1 MKDGSVRAIFGFTA
15 RGMTRSVKGVLF
27 GLLLAVPWAAAL
39 FLRLLIWRG
48 VQVPLGGVTLYGI
61 LVLAYITGFLIPLST
76 LFFGTSLIAD
86 EVEGG
91 TLPYL
96 FGRPVRREKVFLA
109 KVAAMAAVLAAGSWL
124 SIAGTYLLSLSID
137 GTAALGREMGT
148 LLGDLGTAGLAVLAY
163 GALFAFIGL
172 AVKKPL
178 FWGLIIGFGW
188 ENLVAWLP
196 GFLKRLTLLFHIHTL
211 LPHSAQPQ
219 GVVQQMLA
227 ASESRAAALVFLA
240 VYTAL
245 FLALGCFLSRKMEA
259 SAAEREE
266 G

>member
-1 MKDGSVRAIFGFTA
+1 MIDGAVRAIFSFTA
-15 RGMTRSVKGVLF
+15 RGMTRSVKGWLF
-27 GLLLAVPWAAAL
+27 GLLLGVPWAAAL

-61 LVLAYITGFLIPLST
+61 LVLAYITGFLVPLST

-96 FGRPVRREKVFLA
+96 YGRPVRRERVYLA
-109 KVAAMAAVLAAGSWL
+109 KVAAMVAVLVAGSWL
-124 SIAGTYLLSLSID
+124 SITGTYLLSLSID
-137 GTAALGREMGT
+137 GAGAVGREMGT
-148 LLGDLGTAGLAVLAY
+148 LLGDLATTGLGVLAY

-196 GFLKRLTLLFHIHTL
+196 GFLKRLTLLFHLHTL
-211 LPHSAQPQ
+211 LPHNSAPQ
-219 GVVQQMLA
+219 GVIEQMLA
-227 ASESRAAALVFLA
+227 ASESRTAALVFLA

-245 FLALGCFLSRKMEA
+245 FLVLGCALSRRMEA
-259 SAAEREE
+259 AAAEREE

>member
-1 MKDGSVRAIFGFTA
+1 MMEGPVRAVFGFTA
-15 RGMTRSVKGVLF
+15 RGMTRSVKGWLF
-27 GLLLAVPWAAAL
+27 GLLLVLPWAAAL
-39 FLRLLIWRG
+39 LLRLLIWKG
-48 VQVPLGGVTLYGI
+48 VQVPMGGVTLYGI
-61 LVLAYITGFLIPLST
+61 LVLAYVTGFLVPIAT
-76 LFFGTSLIAD
+76 LFFGTSLVAD

-96 FGRPVRREKVFLA
+96 FGRPLRREKIFLA
-109 KVAAMAAVLAAGSWL
+109 KVAAMTAVLAAGCWL
-124 SIAGTYLLSLSID
+124 SILGTYLLSMSID
-137 GTAALGREMGT
+137 GAGALGREAGT
-148 LLGDLGTAGLAVLAY
+148 LLGDLATTALAVAAY
-163 GALFAFIGL
+163 GALFAFLGL
-172 AVKKPL
+172 AMKKPL

-196 GFLKRLTLLFHIHTL
+196 GFLKRLTLLFHLHTL
-211 LPHSAQPQ
+211 LPHSAAPQ

-227 ASESRAAALVFLA
+227 SSESRVIALAFLL

-245 FLALGCFLSRKMEA
+245 FLGLGCVLIRRMEA

>member
-1 MKDGSVRAIFGFTA
+1 MVDGSVRAIVGFTA
-15 RGMTRSVKGVLF
+15 RQMTRSVKGLLF

-39 FLRLLIWRG
+39 LLRLLIWKG

-61 LVLAYITGFLIPLST
+61 LVLAYVMGFLVPVST

-96 FGRPVRREKVFLA
+96 FGRPVRRERVYLA
-109 KVAAMAAVLAAGSWL
+109 KVAAMTAVLVAGAFVSVV
-124 SIAGTYLLSLSID
+124 GTYLLSMTID
-137 GTAALGREMGT
+137 GAGSLGREMGT
-148 LLGDLGTAGLAVLAY
+148 LLGDLGTTGLAVVAY
-163 GALFAFIGL
+163 GALFSFLGL
-172 AVKKPL
+172 ALKKPL
-178 FWGLIIGFGW
+178 FWGLLIGFGW

-196 GFLKRLTLLFHIHTL
+196 GFLKRLTLLFHVHTL

-219 GVVQQMLA
+219 GVVQQLLA
-227 ASESRAAALVFLA
+227 ASESRISALVFLA
-240 VYTAL
+240 VYTGI
-245 FLALGCFLSRKMEA
+245 FLVLGCFLIRRTEA